1 LHQFILTT
9 LCKTAVLVQQF
20 GKTYT
25 YMLPKKDIEVSSV
38 FRSMEDRSNRSLYGI
53 REWGLTQTS
62 LEEVFVKIVR
72 DDEALEE
79 AENAKGTPAK

>member
-1 LHQFILTT
+1 
-9 LCKTAVLVQQF
+9 
-20 GKTYT
+20 
-25 YMLPKKDIEVSSV
+25 MLPKKDIEVSSV
-38 FRSMEDRSNRSLYGI
+38 FRSMEDRSNRAAYGI

-79 AENAKGTPAK
+79 AEKASSGNK